1 MIKLHRQ
8 KEVSVKKSLESS
20 RSNTTKKPLLKAVPK
35 VPLKKTPRRSVL
47 SDEIHDMIK
56 TMIFSHEIAPGRRVN
71 IDALAVRLEVSQTP
85 IREALARLESE
96 GLIAKEP
103 LKGFSATNLLTIK
116 EFDDL
121 FQFRLLVE
129 PWAAEQAAKKIDGV
143 GKAALKA
150 EMQSAKTA
158 LKFKDNEQVE
168 ALTEHDARFHSLVAR
183 ISGNQS
189 VLAAFERTHCH
200 LHLFRLFL
208 ATQNHLIV
216 HETRSKF
223 VQDLFG
229 QYYKSDSGQ
238 LAIKEHEKIVK
249 AIIEQNSKLART
261 VMFSHIES
269 SLRRFSPAAQALN
282 ES

>member
-1 MIKLHRQ
+1 
-8 KEVSVKKSLESS
+8 
-20 RSNTTKKPLLKAVPK
+20 
-35 VPLKKTPRRSVL
+35 
-47 SDEIHDMIK
+47 MIK
-56 TMIFSHEIAPGRRVN
+56 TMIFSYEIAPGQRVN
-71 IDALAVRLEVSQTP
+71 IDALAVRFEVSQTP

-103 LKGFSATNLLTIK
+103 LKGFSATNLLTLK

-121 FQFRLLVE
+121 FQFRILVE
-129 PWAAEQAAKKIDGV
+129 PWAAEQAAKMIDGV

-158 LKFKDNEQVE
+158 LKFKDNEQVK

-183 ISGNQS
+183 ISGNQA

-208 ATQNHLIV
+208 ATQQNLNDQ
-216 HETRSKF
+216 ETRSKF
-223 VQDLFG
+223 IQDLVG

-238 LAIKEHEKIVK
+238 LAIKQHEEIAD
-249 AIIEQNSKLART
+249 AIIKQNSKLART
-261 VMFSHIES
+261 AMFTHIGS

-282 ES
+282 ETNS